1 MAQGKFKKTQVKSS
15 KGTEN
20 VKTKSIHR
28 VIKQQEKSSVRHKTS
43 QKNNSIQ
50 KIVNANL
57 ERGMKKNIEKDLHS
71 QAKQH
76 EGKSFNILSGKN

>member
-15 KGTEN
+15 KGTEDC
-20 VKTKSIHR
+20 KTKSIHR
-28 VIKQQEKSSVRHKTS
+28 VIKQKEKKAVHHKKT

-76 EGKSFNILSGKN
+76 EGKSFNVLNGKN